1 MSAYKTE
8 CIPDCPDCGTDILV
22 DSSKRDHVAWVCYDC
37 DTRFNTPDP
46 TIGGGSLSKRSCF
59 VLRREY
65 RLSDVSQRDL
75 ADEYELSRSTVY
87 RHLNGRC
94 SHDHE

>member
-8 CIPDCPDCGTDILV
+8 CIPDCPNCESDILV
-22 DSSKRDHVAWVCYDC
+22 DSSKRDDVAWECYDC
-37 DTRFNTPDP
+37 DTGFDAPTP
-46 TIGGGSLSKRSCF
+46 TIGGGSLSRRSCF

-65 RLSDVSQRDL
+65 RLSDTTQQEL
-75 ADEYELSRSTVY
+75 ADKYELGSNTVY